1 MNEVFK
7 MKYQVS
13 VYEETYITLFIF
25 LLIGLLCIGILAW
38 FMT

>member
-1 MNEVFK
+1 
-7 MKYQVS
+7 MKYK
-13 VYEETYITLFIF
+13 YRYMKKTYITLFIF